1 MPLAGA
7 ARPAAAPPARP
18 DAVIVTDIEHGSAT
32 SDSPQMVTV
41 EIMGQRFSIRSSLD
55 IEYINR
61 LAGYVDHKIRI
72 ATEHSTGG
80 DTVRIAVLA
89 AMNIADEYFRSRDT
103 GSTLELAL
111 KTRAGEIER
120 MVDDALADAGPEPA
134 TET

>member
-1 MPLAGA
+1 MTDHADGPVTG
-7 ARPAAAPPARP
+7 
-18 DAVIVTDIEHGSAT
+18 DASQT
-32 SDSPQMVTV
+32 VTV

-61 LAGYVDHKIRI
+61 LASYVDHKIQA

-103 GSTLELAL
+103 ETSLEAAL
-111 KTRAGEIER
+111 TRAGEIQR
-120 MVDDALADAGPEPA
+120 MVDDALADTAPGPA
-134 TET
+134 AET

>member
-1 MPLAGA
+1 VTGD
-7 ARPAAAPPARP
+7 APQ
-18 DAVIVTDIEHGSAT
+18 T
-32 SDSPQMVTV
+32 VTV

-61 LAGYVDHKIRI
+61 LASYVDHKIQA

-103 GSTLELAL
+103 ETSLEAAVRA
-111 KTRAGEIER
+111 RAGEIER
-120 MVDDALADAGPEPA
+120 MVDDALADEKPQRA

>member
-1 MPLAGA
+1 MTDLADG
-7 ARPAAAPPARP
+7 PVTG
-18 DAVIVTDIEHGSAT
+18 DASQT
-32 SDSPQMVTV
+32 VTV

-61 LAGYVDHKIRI
+61 LASYVDHKIQA

-103 GSTLELAL
+103 ETSLEAAL
-111 KTRAGEIER
+111 KTRAGEIQR
-120 MVDDALADAGPEPA
+120 MVDDALADTAPGPA
-134 TET
+134 AET

>member
-1 MPLAGA
+1 M
-7 ARPAAAPPARP
+7 
-18 DAVIVTDIEHGSAT
+18 TDIEDGSVAGGE
-32 SDSPQMVTV
+32 PQIVTV

-61 LAGYVDHKIRI
+61 LASYVDHKIQA

-103 GSTLELAL
+103 EISIEEAL
-111 KTRAGEIER
+111 KTRAGEIQR
-120 MVDDALADAGPEPA
+120 MVDDALADTAPEPA
-134 TET
+134 AET